1 MVRLR
6 DTIRPEFLNRIDEI
20 VMFRP
25 LMKKQIREIVDLQL
39 TQLRELLKQ
48 KEIELQITS
57 EALDYLGEEGFDPQY
72 GARPLKRVIQK
83 EIVNELSKKI
93 LSGDIGKSGIIK
105 IDAFDN
111 GLVFMNG
118 EVTKVKKSKVIS

>member
-1 MVRLR
+1 LR
-6 DTIRPEFLNRIDEI
+6 ETIRPEFLNRIDEI

-25 LMKKQIREIVDLQL
+25 LMKKQIRDIVDLQL
-39 TQLRELLKQ
+39 TQLKEMLKQ
-48 KEIELQITS
+48 KEITLEITD

-83 EIVNELSKKI
+83 EIINELSKKI
-93 LSGDIGKSGIIK
+93 LSGEVHKHGAIK

-111 GLVFMNG
+111 GLVFINMEHA
-118 EVTKVKKSKVIS
+118 EVE